1 MKLAK
6 RVSNVKPSAT
16 LEITAR
22 AAAMRAEGI
31 DVIGFGAGE
40 PDFDTPEHIKKAA
53 IEALKKGYTKYTP
66 VSGITSLKDAIIA
79 KLQRDNRLTYNREE
93 IIVSCGA
100 KHVLYNIAQAMFE
113 EGMEVI
119 IPAPYW
125 VSYPEMVTL
134 AGAAPVSVD
143 TTEEEGFL
151 LSADKFEKAI
161 TRRTRALILNYPSNP
176 TGATYDLDTLEDIA
190 KVAVKHNI
198 YIISDEVYEKILY
211 TDFHHI
217 SIASLD
223 EKIKELTIVVNG
235 FSKAYSMTGWRLGYA
250 AGNKELISA
259 MSNIQSQSTSNPTSF
274 AQYGGIDA
282 LNGSQ
287 DEIPKMRDEFKMRR
301 DYIVR
306 RLNMMK
312 GVSCFNPAGAFYV
325 FPKISSYYGKSFK
338 GHQIKNSLDMTE
350 YFLREGRVAVV
361 PGVTFGADDY
371 LRLSYAISMKNI
383 EEGLNRIEE
392 SLDKLSNG

>member
-6 RVSNVKPSAT
+6 RVNNLKPSAT
-16 LEITAR
+16 LEINAK
-22 AAAMRAEGI
+22 AGAMKAEGI
-31 DVIGFGAGE
+31 DIIGFGAGE

-53 IEALKKGYTKYTP
+53 IDALKKGYTKYTA
-66 VSGITSLKDAIIA
+66 VSGINPLKDAIIA

-93 IIVSCGA
+93 VMVSCGA
-100 KHVLYNIAQAMFE
+100 KHALYNIAQAMFE

-125 VSYPEMVTL
+125 VSYPEL
-134 AGAAPVSVD
+134 ILLSGATPVFID

-151 LSADKFEKAI
+151 LTVEKFERAI
-161 TRRTRALILNYPSNP
+161 TSRTRALILNYPSNP
-176 TGATYDLDTLEDIA
+176 TGATYDLDTLEGIA
-190 KVAVKHNI
+190 EVAIRHNI
-198 YIISDEVYEKILY
+198 YIISDEIYEKILY

-217 SIASLD
+217 SIASLSN
-223 EKIKELTIVVNG
+223 KIKELTILVNG
-235 FSKAYSMTGWRLGYA
+235 LSKAYSMTGWRIGYV
-250 AGNKELISA
+250 AGQKELISA

-274 AQYGGIDA
+274 AQYGGVDA

-287 DEIPKMRDEFKMRR
+287 DEVLKMREEFRKRR

-312 GVSCFNPAGAFYV
+312 GMSCFNPAGAFYV
-325 FPKISSYYGKSFK
+325 FPKFSHYYGRFFR
-338 GHQIKNSLDMTE
+338 GHPIKNSIDMTE
-350 YFLREGRVAVV
+350 YLLKEGRVAVV
-361 PGVTFGADDY
+361 PGITFGADDY
-371 LRLSYAISMKNI
+371 LRLSYATSMKNI

-392 SLDKLSNG
+392 ALTKLSNE

>member
-6 RVSNVKPSAT
+6 RVSSIKPSAT

-40 PDFDTPEHIKKAA
+40 PDFDTPEHIKNAA
-53 IEALKKGYTKYTP
+53 IEALKKGHTKYTA
-66 VSGITSLKDAIIA
+66 VSGINPLKDAIIA
-79 KLQRDNRLTYNREE
+79 KLERDNRLTYNREE

-100 KHVLYNIAQAMFE
+100 KHILYNIAQAMFE

-125 VSYPEMVTL
+125 VSYPELVTL
-134 AGAAPVSVD
+134 AGATPVYVNTAEKD
-143 TTEEEGFL
+143 GFI

-161 TRRTRALILNYPSNP
+161 TKRTRALILNYPSNP

-190 KVAVKHNI
+190 KTAVKHNI
-198 YIISDEVYEKILY
+198 YVISDEVYEKIIY

-235 FSKAYSMTGWRLGYA
+235 LSKAYSMTGWRLGYA
-250 AGNKELISA
+250 AGNKELIAA

-287 DEIPKMRDEFKMRR
+287 DEIPNMREEFRKRR

-312 GVSCFNPAGAFYV
+312 GISCFNPAGAFYV
-325 FPKISSYYGKSFK
+325 FPKVSFYYGKVFK
-338 GHQIKNSLDMTE
+338 GHRIKNSLDMTE
-350 YFLREGRVAVV
+350 YLLKEGRVAVV
-361 PGVTFGADDY
+361 PGITFGEDDY

-383 EEGLNRIEE
+383 EDGLNRIEE
-392 SLDKLSNG
+392 SLDKLNA